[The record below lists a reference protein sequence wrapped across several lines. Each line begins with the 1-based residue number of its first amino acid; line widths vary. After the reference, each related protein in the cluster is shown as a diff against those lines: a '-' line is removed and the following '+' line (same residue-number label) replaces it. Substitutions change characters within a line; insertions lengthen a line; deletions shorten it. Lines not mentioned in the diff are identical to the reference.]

1 VRVAANPISDSASIR
16 KYSFE
21 TCTFCFWSIHTQLV
35 KFGHDRSKTRPIR
48 GPIRYS
54 DKASVF
60 HLPNWSNLRPARFG
74 SRPIFTASGSPLLA
88 ALTHSARPGSPH
100 PARLGTPPSPA
111 LLQFFAFFCCHFSSR
126 SFVFNTFQELFAK
139 RGGYGG
145 VVTFPTGYCR
155 HQRQRGPS
163 MKASI
168 PPSLWSG

>member
-1 VRVAANPISDSASIR
+1 MRVAANPISDSASIR

-111 LLQFFAFFCCHFSSR
+111 LLQFLRFFAAISALAPLLSIRSR
-126 SFVFNTFQELFAK
+126 NFLQKEGGTGVWSLFQQGTA
-139 RGGYGG
+139 G
-145 VVTFPTGYCR
+145 T
-155 HQRQRGPS
+155 
-163 MKASI
+163 
-168 PPSLWSG
+168 SGNEARE